1 MHFKKLFAPHI
12 LDRGYYYFID
22 NAVTG
27 LKDKDGI
34 ITAKVEGTTMY
45 DVTIEHDG
53 PDIIDMECGCPYAEG
68 GNNRKH
74 MAAVIYAYT
83 LKSQDNIEKIISKM
97 KKEELKEYLISAVIR
112 YPEIFQDFT
121 DYFDIDL

>member
-34 ITAKVEGTTMY
+34 ITARVEGTTMY

-53 PDIIDMECGCPYAEG
+53 TDIIDMECDCPYAEG
-68 GNNRKH
+68 WNNCKH
-74 MAAVIYAYT
+74 MATVIYAYT
-83 LKSQDNIEKIISKM
+83 LKSQNNIKKIISKM
-97 KKEELKEYLISAVIR
+97 KKEELKEYLISAVTR

>member
-22 NAVTG
+22 KAVTG

-45 DVTIEHDG
+45 DGT
-53 PDIIDMECGCPYAEG
+53 DIIDMECGCPYAEG
-68 GNNRKH
+68 WNNCKH
-74 MAAVIYAYT
+74 MATVIYAYT

-97 KKEELKEYLISAVIR
+97 KKEELNEYLISAVIR
-112 YPEIFQDFT
+112 YPEIFQNFT

>member
-22 NAVTG
+22 NAVTR
-27 LKDKDGI
+27 LKEKDGN
-34 ITAKVEGTTMY
+34 ITYRAEGTTMY
-45 DVTIEHDG
+45 DVSIEHNG
-53 PDIIDMECGCPYAEG
+53 PDIIDMECDCPYAESDY
-68 GNNRKH
+68 NCKH

-83 LKSQDNIEKIISKM
+83 LKSQKNIEKIISRM
-97 KKEELKEYLISAVIR
+97 KKEDLKEYLVSAVTR

-121 DYFDIDL
+121 DYFNIDL

>member
-22 NAVTG
+22 KAVTG

-53 PDIIDMECGCPYAEG
+53 TDIIDMECGCPYAKG
-68 GNNRKH
+68 
-74 MAAVIYAYT
+74 
-83 LKSQDNIEKIISKM
+83 
-97 KKEELKEYLISAVIR
+97 
-112 YPEIFQDFT
+112 
-121 DYFDIDL
+121 

>member
-12 LDRGYYYFID
+12 LDRGCYYFID

-34 ITAKVEGTTMY
+34 ITARVEGTTMY
-45 DVTIEHDG
+45 DGT
-53 PDIIDMECGCPYAEG
+53 DIIDMECGCPYAEG

-83 LKSQDNIEKIISKM
+83 LKSQDNIKKIISKT
-97 KKEELKEYLISAVIR
+97 KKEELKEYLISSVIK

>member
-12 LDRGYYYFID
+12 LDRGYFYFID
-22 NAVTG
+22 NAVTR

-34 ITAKVEGTTMY
+34 ITARVEGTTMY
-45 DVTIEHDG
+45 DGT
-53 PDIIDMECGCPYAEG
+53 DIIDMECGCPYAEG

-97 KKEELKEYLISAVIR
+97 KKEELKEYLISDIIR
-112 YPEIFQDFT
+112 YSEIFQDFT
-121 DYFDIDL
+121 GYFDINL

>member
-12 LDRGYYYFID
+12 LDGGYYYFID

-34 ITAKVEGTTMY
+34 ITARVEGTTMY

-53 PDIIDMECGCPYAEG
+53 PDIIDMECSCPYAEG
-68 GNNRKH
+68 GNNCKH

-83 LKSQDNIEKIISKM
+83 LKSQDNIKKNLKNEKGRTQRISD
-97 KKEELKEYLISAVIR
+97 LDRNQISR
-112 YPEIFQDFT
+112 NLPGLYR
-121 DYFDIDL
+121 LL